1 MSDNKLLTENTIRRF
16 MQLANTEAM
25 TDTFLEGLPLRGQG
39 TKVPG
44 TGTASSDEIMANV
57 KKAAEKKRQAAKGTS
72 EGFDEEDTL
81 EENEEETELEES
93 EETDLE
99 ENLEDLEEQEED
111 EEMEIDTE
119 LDADMDAG
127 MDAEP
132 EMGAAD
138 MSLTEEEAQLL
149 ISLGERLAAAMEG
162 AGADD
167 APADDAPAM
176 DDMEEP
182 EGEEMEDPEAPGY
195 RAESVDQDE
204 LVNEVLKRV
213 TKRLVAAKLNRK

>member
-25 TDTFLEGLPLRGQG
+25 TDSFLAENAPQKEKSPEEKAKEITKTVANNPTLQRLLQKKEG
-39 TKVPG
+39 VE
-44 TGTASSDEIMANV
+44 D
-57 KKAAEKKRQAAKGTS
+57 
-72 EGFDEEDTL
+72 EDTL
-81 EENEEETELEES
+81 EE
-93 EETDLE
+93 DLE
-99 ENLEDLEEQEED
+99 GLEEQED
-111 EEMEIDTE
+111 EEMEIDAE
-119 LDADMDAG
+119 LDADMDAEP

-149 ISLGERLAAAMEG
+149 ISLGERLSAAMEG
-162 AGADD
+162 AGAED
-167 APADDAPAM
+167 APVDDAPAM
-176 DDMEEP
+176 DDMEAP
-182 EGEEMEDPEAPGY
+182 EGEEMEEPEAPGARY
-195 RAESVDQDE
+195 EMEENIDQDE